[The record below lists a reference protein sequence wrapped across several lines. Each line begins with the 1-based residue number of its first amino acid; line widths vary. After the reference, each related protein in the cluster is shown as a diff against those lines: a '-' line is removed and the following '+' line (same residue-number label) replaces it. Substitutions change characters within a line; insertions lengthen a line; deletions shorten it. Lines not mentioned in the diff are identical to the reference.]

1 MNKLFKLVRHLTMSL
16 FAMATLIGTT
26 ANAERLLTENFE
38 YKLGNLYSQ
47 GGWLKYGTQ
56 AAGPVQVI
64 DNALTYPDYQDKAV
78 GKAVHLTQVA
88 SGEDL
93 MRAVSETAI
102 SSGKVYLSALVKVNA
117 VADDQYFLSWRLSNP
132 PLLVS
137 LTKKT
142 PPENTR
148 LIASKGS
155 ADGKFVFKISRN
167 SATLFESTEEFELG
181 KTYLVVMS
189 YEFKEGTKNDVVQ
202 LWVNPAVASTEPKPN
217 AAINSATH
225 TGADMKSFQAIELR
239 QGSSA
244 TKVGPEVIVDAIRVG
259 TAWTD
264 LFDVASTEPTMTVTP
279 TVVYD
284 GSAVA
289 IGSSTTFATYAVEYA
304 NLENPIDV
312 YLTGANRNQFE
323 VSAATIPA
331 GSGKATITLTY
342 KPQAIGKHTAR
353 INFESTVSTLNTGFA
368 ATGIAWDPANPPMIV
383 AHSGGLT
390 PFTCKAGEQQK
401 QTITVTTSDLP
412 DYGKAAVKGL
422 SNGAFIISTATLLKN
437 GNTQI
442 NITFKP
448 LVPGDYEEV
457 IEFSGI
463 KAVTETIRIYGTAT
477 ENGTTED
484 REGDRLPLDDSKPLA
499 SYMQNF
505 DGVTKNK
512 PLSIEGWKNLAQ
524 VGNRAWWGYTWADGN
539 SAAKVTPY
547 DSKMEETTPCVMTL
561 VSPALDFKNTPN
573 PVLTF
578 KVMGTLMRDGMA
590 DQLEVCYIEKDGEG
604 MYVQPIDGLNIP
616 ASPDKNEEWVP
627 YTIDLKGL
635 DLADV
640 FFIGFRFNSSRGT
653 ESTTSYYIDDFS
665 WGQTNVPLIRPNIRE
680 GSFKATAGKKATS
693 PDIEIEG
700 IALTSDIK
708 ISLYGAHKGFFTLST
723 TTLPAAGGKFNL
735 DFLNTEPGEY
745 AVEVDLNSDG
755 APLTAVI
762 VGVQNETAT
771 GITDVIVD
779 LSQPV
784 SVYDIQGRALITNKQ
799 ISSTSELKSAFG
811 EGIYIVKQG
820 EKACKVKL

>member
-1 MNKLFKLVRHLTMSL
+1 MNKLFKLVKHLTMSL

-38 YKLGNLYSQ
+38 YELGNLYSQ

-117 VADDQYFLSWRLSNP
+117 VADDQYFLAFIQPTSAGI
-132 PLLVS
+132 VD
-137 LTKKT
+137 KKT

-244 TKVGPEVIVDAIRVG
+244 TKVGPEVIIDAIRVG

-289 IGSSTTFATYAVEYA
+289 IGSSTTYATYAVEYA

-323 VSAATIPA
+323 VSAETIPA

-463 KAVTETIRIYGTAT
+463 KAVTETIRIYGKAT

-590 DQLEVCYIEKDGEG
+590 DQLEVCYIEKDGES

-640 FFIGFRFNSSRGT
+640 FFIGFRFNSSRGA

-745 AVEVDLNSDG
+745 AVEVDLNSEG

-784 SVYDIQGRALITNKQ
+784 SVYDIQGRALITKKQ

>member
-1 MNKLFKLVRHLTMSL
+1 MNKLFKLVKHLTMSL

-38 YKLGNLYSQ
+38 YELGNLYSQ

-117 VADDQYFLSWRLSNP
+117 VADDQYFLAFIQPTSAGI
-132 PLLVS
+132 VD
-137 LTKKT
+137 KKT

-202 LWVNPAVASTEPKPN
+202 LWVNPAVASTEPQPN

-225 TGADMKSFQAIELR
+225 TGAGMKSFQAIELR

-289 IGSSTTFATYAVEYA
+289 IGSSTTYATYAVEYA

-323 VSAATIPA
+323 VSAETIPA

-484 REGDRLPLDDSKPLA
+484 REGDRLPLDYSKPLA

-512 PLSIEGWKNLAQ
+512 PLSVDGWKNLAQ

-573 PVLTF
+573 SVLTF

-604 MYVQPIDGLNIP
+604 MYVQPINGLNIP

-640 FFIGFRFNSSRGT
+640 FFIGFRFNSSRGA

-745 AVEVDLNSDG
+745 AVEVDLNSEG

>member
-1 MNKLFKLVRHLTMSL
+1 MNKLFKLVKHLTMSL

-38 YKLGNLYSQ
+38 YELGNLYSQ

-117 VADDQYFLSWRLSNP
+117 VADDQYFLAFIQPTSAGI
-132 PLLVS
+132 VD
-137 LTKKT
+137 KKT

-202 LWVNPAVASTEPKPN
+202 LWVNPAVASTEPQPN

-323 VSAATIPA
+323 VSAETIPA

-640 FFIGFRFNSSRGT
+640 FFIGFRFNSSRGA

-745 AVEVDLNSDG
+745 AVEVDLNSEG

>member
-38 YKLGNLYSQ
+38 YNLGNLYSQ

-117 VADDQYFLSWRLSNP
+117 AADDQYFLAFIQPTSAGI
-132 PLLVS
+132 VD
-137 LTKKT
+137 KKT

-202 LWVNPAVASTEPKPN
+202 LWVNPAVTSTEPQPN
-217 AAINSATH
+217 AAINSTTH

-323 VSAATIPA
+323 VSAETIPA

-463 KAVTETIRIYGTAT
+463 KAVTETIRIYGTAN

-547 DSKMEETTPCVMTL
+547 DSKMEESTPCVMTL

-604 MYVQPIDGLNIP
+604 MYVQPVDGLNIP

-635 DLADV
+635 DLADT
-640 FFIGFRFNSSRGT
+640 FFIGFRFNSSRGA

-745 AVEVDLNSDG
+745 AVEVDLNSEG

>member
-38 YKLGNLYSQ
+38 YELGNLYSQ

-78 GKAVHLTQVA
+78 GKAVHLTQMA

-93 MRAVSETAI
+93 MRVVSETAI

-117 VADDQYFLSWRLSNP
+117 VADNQYFLAFIQPTSAGI
-132 PLLVS
+132 VD
-137 LTKKT
+137 KKT

-189 YEFKEGTKNDVVQ
+189 YEFKEGTKNDVVR

-323 VSAATIPA
+323 VSAETIPA

-477 ENGTTED
+477 ENGTSED

-539 SAAKVTPY
+539 GAAKVTPY

-635 DLADV
+635 DLADT
-640 FFIGFRFNSSRGT
+640 FFIGFRFNSSRGA

-665 WGQTNVPLIRPNIRE
+665 WGQTNVPLIRPNIRQ

-745 AVEVDLNSDG
+745 AVEVDLNSEG

>member
-38 YKLGNLYSQ
+38 YELGNLYSQ

-117 VADDQYFLSWRLSNP
+117 VADDQYFLAFIQPTSAGI
-132 PLLVS
+132 VD
-137 LTKKT
+137 KKT

-189 YEFKEGTKNDVVQ
+189 YEFKEGTKNDMVQ
-202 LWVNPAVASTEPKPN
+202 LWVNPAVASTEPQPN

-289 IGSSTTFATYAVEYA
+289 IGSSTTYATYAVEYA

-323 VSAATIPA
+323 VSAETIPA

-539 SAAKVTPY
+539 GAAKVTPY

-635 DLADV
+635 DLADT
-640 FFIGFRFNSSRGT
+640 FFIGFRFNSSRGA

-665 WGQTNVPLIRPNIRE
+665 WGQTNVPLIRPNIRQ

-745 AVEVDLNSDG
+745 AVEVDLNSEG

-799 ISSTSELKSAFG
+799 ISNTSELKSAFG

>member
-38 YKLGNLYSQ
+38 YELGNLYSQ

-117 VADDQYFLSWRLSNP
+117 AADDQYFLAFIQPTSAGI
-132 PLLVS
+132 VD
-137 LTKKT
+137 KKT

-202 LWVNPAVASTEPKPN
+202 LWVNPAVASTEPQPN

-323 VSAATIPA
+323 VSAETIPA

-640 FFIGFRFNSSRGT
+640 FFIGFRFNSSRGA

-745 AVEVDLNSDG
+745 AVEVDLNSEG

>member
-38 YKLGNLYSQ
+38 YNLGNLYSQ

-117 VADDQYFLSWRLSNP
+117 VADDQYFLAFIQPTSAGI
-132 PLLVS
+132 VD
-137 LTKKT
+137 KKT

-264 LFDVASTEPTMTVTP
+264 LFDVASTEPSMTVTP

-323 VSAATIPA
+323 VSAETIPA

-539 SAAKVTPY
+539 SATKVTPY

-640 FFIGFRFNSSRGT
+640 FFIGFRFNSSRGA

-745 AVEVDLNSDG
+745 AVEVDLNSEG

>member
-38 YKLGNLYSQ
+38 YELGNLYSQ

-56 AAGPVQVI
+56 AAGPVQVTN
-64 DNALTYPDYQDKAV
+64 NALTYPDYQDKAV

-117 VADDQYFLSWRLSNP
+117 VADDQYFLAFIQPTSAGI
-132 PLLVS
+132 VD
-137 LTKKT
+137 KKT

-155 ADGKFVFKISRN
+155 VDGKFVFKISRN

-323 VSAATIPA
+323 VSAETIPA

-368 ATGIAWDPANPPMIV
+368 ATGIAWDPENPPTIV
-383 AHSGGLT
+383 AHSEGLT

-463 KAVTETIRIYGTAT
+463 KAETETIRITGKAT

-499 SYMQNF
+499 SYVQNF

-539 SAAKVTPY
+539 GAAKVTPY

-640 FFIGFRFNSSRGT
+640 FFIGFRFNSSRGA

-680 GSFKATAGKKATS
+680 GSFKAIAGKKATS

-745 AVEVDLNSDG
+745 AVEVDLNSEG

>member
-38 YKLGNLYSQ
+38 YELGNLYSQ

-117 VADDQYFLSWRLSNP
+117 VADNQYFLAFIQPTSAGI
-132 PLLVS
+132 VD
-137 LTKKT
+137 KKT

-202 LWVNPAVASTEPKPN
+202 LWVNPAVASTEPQPN

-323 VSAATIPA
+323 VSAETIPA

-368 ATGIAWDPANPPMIV
+368 ATAIAWDPANPPMIV
-383 AHSGGLT
+383 AHGEGLT
-390 PFTCKAGEQQK
+390 PFTCKAGEQQM

-463 KAVTETIRIYGTAT
+463 KATTETIRITGTAT

-499 SYMQNF
+499 SYVQNF
-505 DGVTKNK
+505 DGVIKNK
-512 PLSIEGWKNLAQ
+512 PLSVEDWKNLAQ

-635 DLADV
+635 DLADT
-640 FFIGFRFNSSRGT
+640 FFIGFRFNSSRGA

-745 AVEVDLNSDG
+745 AVEVDLNSEG

>member
-1 MNKLFKLVRHLTMSL
+1 MNKTIRIVKHLMMAMCAVAALF
-16 FAMATLIGTT
+16 GTN
-26 ANAERLLTENFE
+26 AQAERLLTENFE
-38 YKLGNLYSQ
+38 YNLGNLYGQ
-47 GGWLKYGTQ
+47 GGWLKYSTQ
-56 AAGPVQVI
+56 TAAPVQVV
-64 DNALTYPDYQDKAV
+64 DGALTYAGYQDNAV
-78 GKAVHLTQVA
+78 GKAVKLTQTPSA
-88 SGEDL
+88 EDV
-93 MRAVSETAI
+93 MRPFSETAV
-102 SSGKVYLSALVKVNA
+102 SSGKVYASLLVKVEA
-117 VADDQYFLSWRLSNP
+117 VADDQYFFVLLQPTSAGIVDGKNPVENARL
-132 PLLVS
+132 L
-137 LTKKT
+137 
-142 PPENTR
+142 
-148 LIASKGS
+148 ASKGS
-155 ADGKFVFKISRN
+155 ADDKFVFKISRN
-167 SATLFESTEEFELG
+167 SATLFASTEEFALG
-181 KTYLVVMS
+181 QTYLVVMS
-189 YEFKEGTKNDVVQ
+189 YEFVEGEKNDIIKV
-202 LWVNPAVASTEPKPN
+202 WVNPATGGTEPNAN

-225 TGADMKSFQAIELR
+225 TGADMKSIQAFELR
-239 QGSSA
+239 QSSSA
-244 TKVGPEVIVDAIRVG
+244 SKTGPEVTVDAVRIG
-259 TAWTD
+259 TAWAD
-264 LFDVASTEPTMTVTP
+264 LFDNAPAEPSMTVTP
-279 TVVYD
+279 QVVYD
-284 GSAVA
+284 GDAVA
-289 IGSSTTFATYAVEYA
+289 IGTTATYATYKVKYA
-304 NLENPIDV
+304 NLANPVQV
-312 YLTGANRNQFE
+312 YLTGANAAQFE
-323 VSAATIPA
+323 ASTASIPA
-331 GSGKATITLTY
+331 GSGETTVTLNY

-368 ATGIAWDPANPPMIV
+368 ANAMAWDPANPPTITV
-383 AHSGGLT
+383 NAEGVTAFS
-390 PFTCKAGEQQK
+390 CKAGETQQ
-401 QTITVTTSDLP
+401 QTFTVTTANFV
-412 DYGKAAVKGL
+412 DYGKAVVKGN
-422 SNGAFIISTATLLKN
+422 SKGAFVISNSTLLKS

-442 NITFKP
+442 TITFKP
-448 LVPGDYEEV
+448 LAQGTYEED
-457 IEFSGI
+457 IEFSGV
-463 KAVTETIRIYGTAT
+463 KAETKSLHITGVAT
-477 ENGTTED
+477 GSD
-484 REGDRLPLDDSKPLA
+484 DPAAKEGDELPLDDTNPLT
-499 SYMQNF
+499 SYVQHF

-640 FFIGFRFNSSRGT
+640 FFIGFRFNSSRGA

-680 GSFKATAGKKATS
+680 GSFKAIAGKKATS

-735 DFLNTEPGEY
+735 EFLNTEPGEY
-745 AVEVDLNSDG
+745 AVEVDLNSEG

-799 ISSTSELKSAFG
+799 ISSTSELKNAFG

>member
-38 YKLGNLYSQ
+38 YNLGNLYSQ

-93 MRAVSETAI
+93 MRAVSATAI
-102 SSGKVYLSALVKVNA
+102 TSGKVYLSALVKVNA
-117 VADDQYFLSWRLSNP
+117 VADDQYFLAFIQPTSAGI
-132 PLLVS
+132 VD
-137 LTKKT
+137 KKT

-259 TAWTD
+259 TAWAD
-264 LFDVASTEPTMTVTP
+264 LFDVAPTEPSMTVTP

-289 IGSSTTFATYAVEYA
+289 IGSSTTFATYTVEYA

-323 VSAATIPA
+323 VSAETIPA

-368 ATGIAWDPANPPMIV
+368 ATGIAWDPENPPTIV

-524 VGNRAWWGYTWADGN
+524 VGNRAWWGYTWDDGN
-539 SAAKVTPY
+539 GAAKVTPY
-547 DSKMEETTPCVMTL
+547 DSKMEESTPCVMTL

-640 FFIGFRFNSSRGT
+640 FFIGFRFNSSRGA

-745 AVEVDLNSDG
+745 AVEVDLNSEG

-762 VGVQNETAT
+762 VGVQNETST

>member
-38 YKLGNLYSQ
+38 YELGNLYSQ

-117 VADDQYFLSWRLSNP
+117 VADDQYFLAFIQPISAGI
-132 PLLVS
+132 VD
-137 LTKKT
+137 KKT

-202 LWVNPAVASTEPKPN
+202 LWVNPAVASTEPQPN
-217 AAINSATH
+217 ATINSATH

-244 TKVGPEVIVDAIRVG
+244 TKVGPEVIIDAIRVG

-289 IGSSTTFATYAVEYA
+289 IGSSTTYATYAVEYA

-323 VSAATIPA
+323 VSAETIPA

-635 DLADV
+635 DLADT
-640 FFIGFRFNSSRGT
+640 FFIGFRFNSSRGA

-745 AVEVDLNSDG
+745 AVEVDLNSEG

>member
-1 MNKLFKLVRHLTMSL
+1 MNKLFKLVKHLTMSL

-38 YKLGNLYSQ
+38 YELGNLYSQ

-64 DNALTYPDYQDKAV
+64 NNALTYPDYQDKAV

-117 VADDQYFLSWRLSNP
+117 VADDQYFLAFIQPTSAGI
-132 PLLVS
+132 VD
-137 LTKKT
+137 KKT

-202 LWVNPAVASTEPKPN
+202 LWVNPAVASTEPQPN

-244 TKVGPEVIVDAIRVG
+244 TKVGPEVIIDAIRVG

-323 VSAATIPA
+323 VSAETIPA

-524 VGNRAWWGYTWADGN
+524 VGNRAWWGYTWDDGN
-539 SAAKVTPY
+539 GAAKVTPY

-640 FFIGFRFNSSRGT
+640 FFIGFRFNSSRGA

-745 AVEVDLNSDG
+745 AVEVDLNSEG

-784 SVYDIQGRALITNKQ
+784 SVYDIQGRALITKKQ

>member
-38 YKLGNLYSQ
+38 YELGNLYSQ

-78 GKAVHLTQVA
+78 GKTVHLTQVA

-117 VADDQYFLSWRLSNP
+117 VADDQYFLAFIQPTSAGI
-132 PLLVS
+132 VD
-137 LTKKT
+137 KKT

-202 LWVNPAVASTEPKPN
+202 LWVNPAVASTEPQPN

-244 TKVGPEVIVDAIRVG
+244 TKVGPEVIIDAIRVG

-289 IGSSTTFATYAVEYA
+289 IGSSTTYATYAVEYA

-323 VSAATIPA
+323 VSAETIPA

-604 MYVQPIDGLNIP
+604 MYVQPINGLNIP

-640 FFIGFRFNSSRGT
+640 FFIGFRFNSSRGA

-745 AVEVDLNSDG
+745 AVEVDLNSEG

>member
-38 YKLGNLYSQ
+38 YELGSLYSQ

-56 AAGPVQVI
+56 ATGPVQVI

-117 VADDQYFLSWRLSNP
+117 VADDQYFLAFIQPTSAGI
-132 PLLVS
+132 VD
-137 LTKKT
+137 KKT

-202 LWVNPAVASTEPKPN
+202 LWVNPAVASTEPQPN

-289 IGSSTTFATYAVEYA
+289 IGSSTTYATYAVEYA

-323 VSAATIPA
+323 VSAETIPA

-499 SYMQNF
+499 SYVQNF

-539 SAAKVTPY
+539 GAAKVTPY

-604 MYVQPIDGLNIP
+604 MYVQPINGLNIP

-640 FFIGFRFNSSRGT
+640 FFIGFRFNSSRGA

-745 AVEVDLNSDG
+745 AVEVDLNSEG

>member
-38 YKLGNLYSQ
+38 YELGNLYSQ

-117 VADDQYFLSWRLSNP
+117 VADNQYFLAFIQPTSAGI
-132 PLLVS
+132 VD
-137 LTKKT
+137 KKT

-189 YEFKEGTKNDVVQ
+189 YEFKEGTKNDVVR

-323 VSAATIPA
+323 VSAETIPA

-524 VGNRAWWGYTWADGN
+524 VGNRAWWGYTWDDGN
-539 SAAKVTPY
+539 GAAKVTPY

-604 MYVQPIDGLNIP
+604 MYVQPINGLNIP

-640 FFIGFRFNSSRGT
+640 FFIGFRFNSSRGA

-745 AVEVDLNSDG
+745 AVEVDLNSEG

>member
-38 YKLGNLYSQ
+38 YELGNLYSQ

-64 DNALTYPDYQDKAV
+64 DNALTYPDYQDKAL

-117 VADDQYFLSWRLSNP
+117 VADNQYFMAFIQPTSAGI
-132 PLLVS
+132 VD
-137 LTKKT
+137 KKT

-202 LWVNPAVASTEPKPN
+202 LWVNPAVASTEPQPN

-239 QGSSA
+239 QGSSS

-279 TVVYD
+279 TMVYD

-289 IGSSTTFATYAVEYA
+289 IGSSTTYATYAVEYA

-323 VSAATIPA
+323 VSAETIPA

-484 REGDRLPLDDSKPLA
+484 REGDRLPLDESKPLA

-539 SAAKVTPY
+539 GAAKVTPY

-745 AVEVDLNSDG
+745 AVEVDLNSEG

-820 EKACKVKL
+820 KKACKVKL

>member
-38 YKLGNLYSQ
+38 YELGNLYSQ

-117 VADDQYFLSWRLSNP
+117 VADDQYFLAFIQPTSAGI
-132 PLLVS
+132 VD
-137 LTKKT
+137 KKT

-289 IGSSTTFATYAVEYA
+289 IGSSTTYATYAVEYA

-323 VSAATIPA
+323 VSAETIPA

-524 VGNRAWWGYTWADGN
+524 VGNRAWWGYTWDDGN
-539 SAAKVTPY
+539 GAAKVTPY
-547 DSKMEETTPCVMTL
+547 DSKMEESTPCVMTL

-627 YTIDLKGL
+627 YTIDLKSL
-635 DLADV
+635 DLADT
-640 FFIGFRFNSSRGT
+640 FFIGFRFNSSRGA

-680 GSFKATAGKKATS
+680 GSFKATAGKKASS

-745 AVEVDLNSDG
+745 AVEVDLNSEG

-771 GITDVIVD
+771 DITDVIVD

>member
-38 YKLGNLYSQ
+38 YELGNLYSQ

-64 DNALTYPDYQDKAV
+64 NNALTYPDYQDKAL

-117 VADDQYFLSWRLSNP
+117 VADDQYFLAFIQPTSAGI
-132 PLLVS
+132 VD
-137 LTKKT
+137 KKT

-155 ADGKFVFKISRN
+155 VDGKFVFKISRN

-202 LWVNPAVASTEPKPN
+202 LWVNPAVASTEPQPN

-244 TKVGPEVIVDAIRVG
+244 TKVGPEVIIDAIRVG

-289 IGSSTTFATYAVEYA
+289 IGSSTTFATYDVEYA

-323 VSAATIPA
+323 VSAETIPA

-368 ATGIAWDPANPPMIV
+368 ATGIAWDPENPPMIV
-383 AHSGGLT
+383 AHSEGLT

-463 KAVTETIRIYGTAT
+463 KAVTETIRITGTAT

-499 SYMQNF
+499 SYVQNF
-505 DGVTKNK
+505 DGVIKNK

-590 DQLEVCYIEKDGEG
+590 DELEVCYIEKDGEG

-635 DLADV
+635 DLADS
-640 FFIGFRFNSSRGT
+640 FFIGFRFNSSRGA

-680 GSFKATAGKKATS
+680 GSFRATAGKKATS

-745 AVEVDLNSDG
+745 AVEVDLNSEG

-784 SVYDIQGRALITNKQ
+784 SVYDIQGHALITNKQ

>member
-38 YKLGNLYSQ
+38 YELGSLYSQ

-56 AAGPVQVI
+56 ATGPVQVI

-117 VADDQYFLSWRLSNP
+117 VADDQYFLAFIQPTSAGI
-132 PLLVS
+132 VD
-137 LTKKT
+137 KKT

-148 LIASKGS
+148 MIASKGS

-202 LWVNPAVASTEPKPN
+202 LWVNPAVASTEPQPN

-244 TKVGPEVIVDAIRVG
+244 TKVGPEVIIDAIRVG

-289 IGSSTTFATYAVEYA
+289 IGSSTTYATYAVEYA

-323 VSAATIPA
+323 VSAETIPA

-524 VGNRAWWGYTWADGN
+524 VGNRAWWGYTWDDGN
-539 SAAKVTPY
+539 GAAKVTPY
-547 DSKMEETTPCVMTL
+547 DSKMEESTPCVMTL

-590 DQLEVCYIEKDGEG
+590 DQLGVCYIEKDGEG

-640 FFIGFRFNSSRGT
+640 FFIGFRFNSSRGA

-745 AVEVDLNSDG
+745 AVEVDLNSEG

>member
-38 YKLGNLYSQ
+38 YELGNLYSQ

-117 VADDQYFLSWRLSNP
+117 VADDQYFLAFIQPTSAGI
-132 PLLVS
+132 VD
-137 LTKKT
+137 KKT

-155 ADGKFVFKISRN
+155 ADGKFMFKISRN

-202 LWVNPAVASTEPKPN
+202 LWVNPAVASTEPQPN

-289 IGSSTTFATYAVEYA
+289 IGSSTTYATYAVEYA

-323 VSAATIPA
+323 VSAETIPA

-524 VGNRAWWGYTWADGN
+524 VGNRAWWGYTWDDGN
-539 SAAKVTPY
+539 GAAKVTPY
-547 DSKMEETTPCVMTL
+547 DSKMEESTPCVMTL

-640 FFIGFRFNSSRGT
+640 FFIGFRFNSSRGA

-680 GSFKATAGKKATS
+680 GSFKATAGKKASS

-745 AVEVDLNSDG
+745 AVEVDLNSEG

>member
-38 YKLGNLYSQ
+38 YELGNLYSQ

-117 VADDQYFLSWRLSNP
+117 VADDQYFLAFIQPTSAGI
-132 PLLVS
+132 VD
-137 LTKKT
+137 KKT

-202 LWVNPAVASTEPKPN
+202 LWVNPAVASTEPQPN
-217 AAINSATH
+217 ATINSATH

-323 VSAATIPA
+323 VSAETIPA

-342 KPQAIGKHTAR
+342 KPQTIGKHTAR
-353 INFESTVSTLNTGFA
+353 INFESTESTLNTGFA

-463 KAVTETIRIYGTAT
+463 KAVTETIRITGKAT

-505 DGVTKNK
+505 DVVTKNK

-524 VGNRAWWGYTWADGN
+524 VGNRAWWGYTWDDGN
-539 SAAKVTPY
+539 GAAKVTPY

-604 MYVQPIDGLNIP
+604 MYVQPINGLNIP

-640 FFIGFRFNSSRGT
+640 FFIGFRFNSSRGA

-745 AVEVDLNSDG
+745 AVEVDLNSEG

-799 ISSTSELKSAFG
+799 ISSTSELKSTFG

>member
-1 MNKLFKLVRHLTMSL
+1 MNKLFKLVKHLTMSL

-38 YKLGNLYSQ
+38 YELGNLYSQ

-56 AAGPVQVI
+56 ATGPVQVI

-117 VADDQYFLSWRLSNP
+117 VADDQYFLAFIQPTSAGI
-132 PLLVS
+132 VD
-137 LTKKT
+137 KKT

-202 LWVNPAVASTEPKPN
+202 LWVNPAVASTEPQPN

-323 VSAATIPA
+323 VSAETIPA
-331 GSGKATITLTY
+331 GSGKVTITLTY

-640 FFIGFRFNSSRGT
+640 FFIGFRFNSSRGA

-745 AVEVDLNSDG
+745 AVEVDLNSEG

>member
-1 MNKLFKLVRHLTMSL
+1 MNKLFKLVKHLTMSL

-38 YKLGNLYSQ
+38 YELGNLYSQ

-117 VADDQYFLSWRLSNP
+117 VANDQYFLAFIQPTSAGI
-132 PLLVS
+132 VD
-137 LTKKT
+137 KKT

-202 LWVNPAVASTEPKPN
+202 LWVNPAVASTEPQPN

-239 QGSSA
+239 QGSSS

-279 TVVYD
+279 TMVYD

-289 IGSSTTFATYAVEYA
+289 IGSSTTYATYAVEYA

-323 VSAATIPA
+323 VSAETIPA

-640 FFIGFRFNSSRGT
+640 FFIGFRFNSSRGA

-680 GSFKATAGKKATS
+680 GSFRATAGKKATS

-745 AVEVDLNSDG
+745 AVEVDLNSEG

>member
-1 MNKLFKLVRHLTMSL
+1 MNKLFKLVKHLTMSL

-38 YKLGNLYSQ
+38 YNLGNLYSQ

-117 VADDQYFLSWRLSNP
+117 VADDQYFLAFIQPTSAGI
-132 PLLVS
+132 VD
-137 LTKKT
+137 KKT

-289 IGSSTTFATYAVEYA
+289 IGSSTTYATYAVEYA

-323 VSAATIPA
+323 VSAETIPA
-331 GSGKATITLTY
+331 GSGKATISLTY

-640 FFIGFRFNSSRGT
+640 FFIGFRFNSSRGA

-745 AVEVDLNSDG
+745 AVEVDLNSEG

>member
-1 MNKLFKLVRHLTMSL
+1 
-16 FAMATLIGTT
+16 
-26 ANAERLLTENFE
+26 
-38 YKLGNLYSQ
+38 
-47 GGWLKYGTQ
+47 
-56 AAGPVQVI
+56 
-64 DNALTYPDYQDKAV
+64 
-78 GKAVHLTQVA
+78 
-88 SGEDL
+88 
-93 MRAVSETAI
+93 
-102 SSGKVYLSALVKVNA
+102 
-117 VADDQYFLSWRLSNP
+117 
-132 PLLVS
+132 
-137 LTKKT
+137 
-142 PPENTR
+142 
-148 LIASKGS
+148 
-155 ADGKFVFKISRN
+155 
-167 SATLFESTEEFELG
+167 
-181 KTYLVVMS
+181 
-189 YEFKEGTKNDVVQ
+189 
-202 LWVNPAVASTEPKPN
+202 
-217 AAINSATH
+217 
-225 TGADMKSFQAIELR
+225 
-239 QGSSA
+239 
-244 TKVGPEVIVDAIRVG
+244 
-259 TAWTD
+259 
-264 LFDVASTEPTMTVTP
+264 
-279 TVVYD
+279 
-284 GSAVA
+284 
-289 IGSSTTFATYAVEYA
+289 
-304 NLENPIDV
+304 
-312 YLTGANRNQFE
+312 
-323 VSAATIPA
+323 
-331 GSGKATITLTY
+331 
-342 KPQAIGKHTAR
+342 
-353 INFESTVSTLNTGFA
+353 
-368 ATGIAWDPANPPMIV
+368 MIV
-383 AHSGGLT
+383 AHSEGLT

-539 SAAKVTPY
+539 GAAKVTPY
-547 DSKMEETTPCVMTL
+547 DSKMEESTPCVMTL

-604 MYVQPIDGLNIP
+604 MYVQPINGLNIP

-640 FFIGFRFNSSRGT
+640 FFIGFRFNSSRGG

-745 AVEVDLNSDG
+745 AVEVDLNSEG

>member
-38 YKLGNLYSQ
+38 YELGSLYSQ

-56 AAGPVQVI
+56 ATGPVQVI

-102 SSGKVYLSALVKVNA
+102 TSGKVYLSALVKVNA
-117 VADDQYFLSWRLSNP
+117 VADDQYFLAFIQPTSAGI
-132 PLLVS
+132 VD
-137 LTKKT
+137 KKT

-202 LWVNPAVASTEPKPN
+202 LWVNPAVASTEPQPN

-244 TKVGPEVIVDAIRVG
+244 TKVGPEVIIDAIRVG

-289 IGSSTTFATYAVEYA
+289 IGSSTTYATYAVEYA

-323 VSAATIPA
+323 VSAETIPA

-524 VGNRAWWGYTWADGN
+524 VGNRAWWGYTWDDGN

-547 DSKMEETTPCVMTL
+547 DSKMEESTPCVMTL

-578 KVMGTLMRDGMA
+578 KVMGTLIRDGMA

-640 FFIGFRFNSSRGT
+640 FFIGFRFNSSRGA

-745 AVEVDLNSDG
+745 AVEVDLNSEG

>member
-38 YKLGNLYSQ
+38 YELGNLYSQ

-117 VADDQYFLSWRLSNP
+117 VADGQYFLAFIQPTSAGI
-132 PLLVS
+132 VD
-137 LTKKT
+137 KKT

-323 VSAATIPA
+323 VSAETIPA

-484 REGDRLPLDDSKPLA
+484 REGDRLPLDESKPLA

-539 SAAKVTPY
+539 GAAKVTPY

-745 AVEVDLNSDG
+745 AVEVDLNSEG

-820 EKACKVKL
+820 KKACKVKL

>member
-38 YKLGNLYSQ
+38 YELGNLYSQ

-117 VADDQYFLSWRLSNP
+117 VADDQYFLAFIQPTSAGI
-132 PLLVS
+132 VD
-137 LTKKT
+137 KKT

-155 ADGKFVFKISRN
+155 ADGKFMFKISRN

-202 LWVNPAVASTEPKPN
+202 LWVNPAVASTEPQPN

-289 IGSSTTFATYAVEYA
+289 IGSSATYATYAVEYA

-323 VSAATIPA
+323 VSAETIPA

-524 VGNRAWWGYTWADGN
+524 VGNRAWWGYTWDDGN
-539 SAAKVTPY
+539 GAAKVTPY

-640 FFIGFRFNSSRGT
+640 FFIGFRFNSSRGA
-653 ESTTSYYIDDFS
+653 ESTTSYYIDDFC

-680 GSFKATAGKKATS
+680 GSFKATAGKKASS

-745 AVEVDLNSDG
+745 AVEVDLNSEG

>member
-38 YKLGNLYSQ
+38 YNLGNLYSQ

-117 VADDQYFLSWRLSNP
+117 VADDQYFLAFIQPTSAGI
-132 PLLVS
+132 VD
-137 LTKKT
+137 KKT

-244 TKVGPEVIVDAIRVG
+244 TKVGPEVIIDAIRVG

-323 VSAATIPA
+323 VSAETIPA

-745 AVEVDLNSDG
+745 AVEVDLNSEG

>member
-38 YKLGNLYSQ
+38 YELGNLYSQ
-47 GGWLKYGTQ
+47 GGWLIYGTQ
-56 AAGPVQVI
+56 AAGPVQVTN
-64 DNALTYPDYQDKAV
+64 NALTYPDYQDKAV

-117 VADDQYFLSWRLSNP
+117 VADDQYFLAFIQPTSAGI
-132 PLLVS
+132 VD
-137 LTKKT
+137 KKT

-155 ADGKFVFKISRN
+155 VDGKFVFKISRN

-202 LWVNPAVASTEPKPN
+202 LWVNPAVASTEPQPN

-312 YLTGANRNQFE
+312 YLTGANRDQFE
-323 VSAATIPA
+323 VSAETIPA

-368 ATGIAWDPANPPMIV
+368 ATGIAWDPENPPMIV
-383 AHSGGLT
+383 AHSEGLT

-463 KAVTETIRIYGTAT
+463 KATTETIRITGTAT

-499 SYMQNF
+499 SYVQNF

-539 SAAKVTPY
+539 GAAKVTPY

-590 DQLEVCYIEKDGEG
+590 DELEVCYIEKDGEG

-635 DLADV
+635 DLADS
-640 FFIGFRFNSSRGT
+640 FFIGFRFNSSRGA

-735 DFLNTEPGEY
+735 EFLNTEPGEY
-745 AVEVDLNSDG
+745 AVEVDLNSEG

>member
-38 YKLGNLYSQ
+38 YELGNLYSQ

-117 VADDQYFLSWRLSNP
+117 VADDQYFLAFIQPTSAGI
-132 PLLVS
+132 VE
-137 LTKKT
+137 KKT

-202 LWVNPAVASTEPKPN
+202 LWVNPAVASTEPQPN

-244 TKVGPEVIVDAIRVG
+244 TKVGPDVIIDAIRVG

-323 VSAATIPA
+323 VSAETIPA

-590 DQLEVCYIEKDGEG
+590 DQLELCYIEKDGEG

-635 DLADV
+635 SLADV
-640 FFIGFRFNSSRGT
+640 FFIGFRFNSSRGA

-745 AVEVDLNSDG
+745 AVEVDLNSEG

-799 ISSTSELKSAFG
+799 LSSTSELKSAFG

>member
-38 YKLGNLYSQ
+38 YELGNLYSQ

-117 VADDQYFLSWRLSNP
+117 VADDQYFLAFIQPTSAGI
-132 PLLVS
+132 VD
-137 LTKKT
+137 KKT

-155 ADGKFVFKISRN
+155 ADGKFMFKISRN

-202 LWVNPAVASTEPKPN
+202 LWVNPAVASTEPQPN

-289 IGSSTTFATYAVEYA
+289 IGSSTTYATYAVEYA

-323 VSAATIPA
+323 VSAETIPA

-524 VGNRAWWGYTWADGN
+524 VGNRAWWGYTWDDGN
-539 SAAKVTPY
+539 GAAKVTPY

-640 FFIGFRFNSSRGT
+640 FFIGFRFNSSRGA

-745 AVEVDLNSDG
+745 AVEVDLNSEG

>member
-38 YKLGNLYSQ
+38 YNLGNLYSQ

-56 AAGPVQVI
+56 AADPVQVI

-117 VADDQYFLSWRLSNP
+117 VANDQYFLAFIQPTSAGI
-132 PLLVS
+132 VD
-137 LTKKT
+137 KKT
-142 PPENTR
+142 PLENTR

-189 YEFKEGTKNDVVQ
+189 YEFKTGDKNDVVQ

-264 LFDVASTEPTMTVTP
+264 LFDVASTEPSMTITP

-289 IGSSTTFATYAVEYA
+289 IGSSATYATYAVEYA

-323 VSAATIPA
+323 VSAETIPA

-635 DLADV
+635 DLADT
-640 FFIGFRFNSSRGT
+640 FFIGFRFNSSRGA
-653 ESTTSYYIDDFS
+653 ESTTSYYIDDFR

-680 GSFKATAGKKATS
+680 GSFKATAGKKASS

-745 AVEVDLNSDG
+745 AVEVDLNSEG

>member
-38 YKLGNLYSQ
+38 YELGNLYSQ

-117 VADDQYFLSWRLSNP
+117 VADNQYFLAFIQPTSAGI
-132 PLLVS
+132 VD
-137 LTKKT
+137 KKT

-217 AAINSATH
+217 AAINSTTH

-244 TKVGPEVIVDAIRVG
+244 TKVGPEVIVDAIRMG

-289 IGSSTTFATYAVEYA
+289 IGSSTTYATYAVEYA

-323 VSAATIPA
+323 VSAETIPA

-547 DSKMEETTPCVMTL
+547 DSKMEESTPCVMTL

-640 FFIGFRFNSSRGT
+640 FFIGFRFNSSRGA

-745 AVEVDLNSDG
+745 AVEVDLNSEG

>member
-38 YKLGNLYSQ
+38 YELGNLYSQ

-88 SGEDL
+88 SSEDL

-117 VADDQYFLSWRLSNP
+117 VADDQYFLAFIQPTSAGI
-132 PLLVS
+132 VD
-137 LTKKT
+137 KKT

-289 IGSSTTFATYAVEYA
+289 IGSSTTYATYAVEYA

-312 YLTGANRNQFE
+312 YLTGANRNQFV
-323 VSAATIPA
+323 VSAETIPA

-524 VGNRAWWGYTWADGN
+524 VGNRAWWGYTWDDGN

-561 VSPALDFKNTPN
+561 VSPALDFKKTPN

-635 DLADV
+635 DLADT
-640 FFIGFRFNSSRGT
+640 FFIGFRFNSSRGA

-693 PDIEIEG
+693 PDIEVEG

-735 DFLNTEPGEY
+735 EFLNTEPGEY
-745 AVEVDLNSDG
+745 AVEVDLNSKG

>member
-1 MNKLFKLVRHLTMSL
+1 MNKLFKLVKHLTMSL

-38 YKLGNLYSQ
+38 YELGNLYSQ

-64 DNALTYPDYQDKAV
+64 NNALTYPDYQDKAV

-117 VADDQYFLSWRLSNP
+117 VADDQYFLAFIQPTSAGI
-132 PLLVS
+132 VD
-137 LTKKT
+137 KKT

-189 YEFKEGTKNDVVQ
+189 YEFKEGTKNDVLQ
-202 LWVNPAVASTEPKPN
+202 LWVNPAVASTEPQPN

-239 QGSSA
+239 QGSSS
-244 TKVGPEVIVDAIRVG
+244 TKVGPEVIIDAIRVG

-289 IGSSTTFATYAVEYA
+289 IGSSTTFATYDVEYA

-323 VSAATIPA
+323 VSAETIPA

-539 SAAKVTPY
+539 GAAKVTPY
-547 DSKMEETTPCVMTL
+547 DSKMEESTPCVMTL

-604 MYVQPIDGLNIP
+604 MYVQPINGLNIP

-640 FFIGFRFNSSRGT
+640 FFIGFRFNSSRGA

-745 AVEVDLNSDG
+745 AVEVDLNSEG

>member
-1 MNKLFKLVRHLTMSL
+1 MNKLFKLVKHLTMSL

-38 YKLGNLYSQ
+38 YELGNLYFQ

-117 VADDQYFLSWRLSNP
+117 VADDQYFLAFIQPTSAGI
-132 PLLVS
+132 VD
-137 LTKKT
+137 KKT

-167 SATLFESTEEFELG
+167 SATLFESTEEFGLG

-202 LWVNPAVASTEPKPN
+202 LWVNPAVASTEPQPN

-323 VSAATIPA
+323 VSAETIPA

-539 SAAKVTPY
+539 GAAKVTPY

-604 MYVQPIDGLNIP
+604 MYVQPINGLNIP
-616 ASPDKNEEWVP
+616 ASPNKNEEWVP

-640 FFIGFRFNSSRGT
+640 FFIGFRFNSSRGA

-745 AVEVDLNSDG
+745 AVEVDLNSEG